1 MAPSSGLSRAS
12 SLSTFTLSAL
22 RWAVLPASPPPYR
35 CPSEE
40 RRQWPPR
47 PPPSRAL
54 SPAALPLGLH
64 PSFGSFFSKNDII
77 YLLKMFFLPHA
88 PKKFLVNKPPPLPY
102 RRLTPPSS
110 RPPWGGAVGPSQA
123 RGTNSW
129 RRKGTDG
136 GRAQAG
142 PELAEGPRD
151 PAPSEPRGGRAQPNP
166 RQMLGPAPHSRAAL
180 FTSGGGRQAWAHA
193 LLLTRRLRPPG
204 TGCRVTGTRC
214 PGQRSPRG
222 LCPRGSSWVVPGH
235 ALPMPGTQRSPTPRG
250 LAFSSA
256 LLCAVPR

>member
-151 PAPSEPRGGRAQPNP
+151 PAPLEPRGGRAQPNP

-204 TGCRVTGTRC
+204 TGRRVTGTRC

-222 LCPRGSSWVVPGH
+222 LCPRGSS
-235 ALPMPGTQRSPTPRG
+235 
-250 LAFSSA
+250 
-256 LLCAVPR
+256 